1 MAYYNG
7 HGERIR
13 NPRAYFR
20 AVREN
25 RYGYNS

>member
-7 HGERIR
+7 HGQRIR
-13 NPRAYFR
+13 NPRAYFK

-25 RYGYNS
+25 RYGYN

>member
-1 MAYYNG
+1 MPYYNG